1 MIDNEYLL
9 HREVALRMG
18 EARALAARRALRWPP
33 ATLGGSLSGMYLDP
47 RLLAFTRG
55 VRGRIVA
62 TVAIGLF
69 QVLAGI
75 TRLALLGW
83 VLARVF
89 AGASLA
95 ELTVPIAVT
104 AAAIVIRGV
113 LEYARTVM
121 AHRTAALVQARLRQN
136 IYEHLVALGPAHV
149 AGARTG
155 DVIVSMVEG
164 VTQLETYFG
173 QYLPQLAVAALTP
186 LLIFGFVAF
195 LDLPIALVLLVA
207 ALVTLVAPTLQ
218 HRKDSRASLARSKAY
233 RAFAADFLDSIQG
246 LATLKAFGQSGER
259 RKLLET
265 RGWQLFHSTMG
276 VLGTNTMGRGITDTG
291 IALGAAVALGWG
303 AVRVAGGQME
313 LWVLLV
319 ILMLGVE
326 VFRPLRDLRTLLHN
340 GMLGLSASQ
349 AIYALLDA
357 EPMVRDDARS
367 TLEAGTTLAPTV
379 EFERVTFAYPGGRR
393 PAHEGLSFTVAA
405 GERIG
410 IVGPSGAGK
419 STVARLLLRLH
430 DPQSGRVLVGG
441 RDIRSLRLAELR
453 QVIAV
458 VSQDTYLFHGT
469 VEDNLRMG
477 KPGATAA
484 ELEDA
489 ARAANAHEFI
499 ARLPQGYQ
507 TVVGE
512 RGVRLSGG
520 QRQRIAIARA
530 LLRDAPILV
539 LDEALSAVDAES
551 EAVIQEALD
560 RLMRGRTTLIFAH
573 RLSSVIGADRILA
586 LEDGHVAESGRHDEL
601 MANRGAYYRLM
612 AGQARDRSEG
622 DAPLLDALPEAAAV
636 NGDGAIRLSDAGPA
650 DASTH
655 TATLGWRQVIVN
667 LLGMVGPYRKRLAVT
682 FALGVARVVAL
693 IGVGAL
699 SALVVLALKR
709 GAPFGMLLTV
719 LVIVAPLAGIL
730 HWLESW
736 LAHDMA
742 FRLLTHMR
750 VDLFR
755 KLDALAPAY
764 LTRRRSGELV
774 GTATHDVELV
784 EYFFAHTIT
793 PAFVAIL
800 IPAGVL
806 ATLLAFGWPMA
817 VVVAP
822 FLVWAGL
829 GPVVGRARID
839 RLGGRAREAT
849 AELNAYAVD
858 SVQGLAEIVAFQQER
873 TRGAAFAER
882 ARAYA
887 DARLPF
893 LKDLTRQTVL
903 QESAA
908 AFGGLAVA
916 LAGAAL
922 VTSGRL
928 DAGVLPLLTLLV
940 MSAFVPVWEI
950 AQVGRQLADTLGA
963 ARRLHAIDSEPVVVA
978 DGPGV
983 AHSVPGAPALEMSDV
998 SFVYPGR
1005 ARPALDHVSF
1015 TVAAG
1020 STVALVGPSGAGKT
1034 TVAALFLRFWDPQA
1048 GAVKLGGHD
1057 LRHYALDDLRG
1068 RIALVAQDTY
1078 LFNDTLR
1085 NNVLI
1090 ARPSATEPE
1099 LLAAISNASLDDF
1112 VRSLPDGLDT
1122 VVGERGAKLSG
1133 GQRQR
1138 VAIARAFLKDAP
1150 ILILDEATSHLDAV
1164 NEHAVRE
1171 SLALLAK
1178 ARTTL
1183 VIAHRLST
1191 VRDADQIVVL
1201 DGGRVTEIGDHDTL
1215 LARGA
1220 LYARLVSRQ
1229 MTWGAPGAPQAPHA
1243 SGRT

>member
-1 MIDNEYLL
+1 
-9 HREVALRMG
+9 
-18 EARALAARRALRWPP
+18 
-33 ATLGGSLSGMYLDP
+33 MYLDP

-55 VRGRIVA
+55 VRWRIAA
-62 TVAIGLF
+62 TVALGLL
-69 QVLAGI
+69 QVVAGI
-75 TRLALLGW
+75 ARLALLGW
-83 VLARVF
+83 LLARVF
-89 AGASLA
+89 AGASLS
-95 ELTVPIAVT
+95 ELTLPLALT
-104 AAAIVIRGV
+104 AFAIVARGG

-121 AHRTAALVQARLRQN
+121 AHRTAGIVQARLRQA
-136 IYEHLVALGPAHV
+136 IYDHVVALGPAHV
-149 AGARTG
+149 AGTRTG
-155 DVIVSMVEG
+155 EVIVSMVEG
-164 VTQLETYFG
+164 VQQLETYFG

-186 LLIFGFVAF
+186 VIIFAFVAF

-207 ALVTLVAPTLQ
+207 ALVTLIAPTLQ
-218 HRKDSRASLARSKAY
+218 HRKDSRVSLARSKAY

-246 LATLKAFGQSGER
+246 LATLKAFGQSTER

-265 RGWQLFHSTMG
+265 RGWQLFKSTMW
-276 VLGTNTMGRGITDTG
+276 VLGANTMGRGITDTG
-291 IALGAAVALGWG
+291 IAVGAAVALGWG
-303 AVRVAGGQME
+303 AYRVAAGQME

-319 ILMLGVE
+319 VLMLGVE
-326 VFRPLRDLRTLLHN
+326 VFRPLRELRILLHN

-349 AIYALLDA
+349 AIHALLDA
-357 EPMVRDDARS
+357 EPTVRDEAVAS
-367 TLEAGTTLAPTV
+367 NAGTRPLALSPTV

-410 IVGPSGAGK
+410 LVGPSGAGK

-430 DPQSGRVLVGG
+430 DPQAGRVLVGG
-441 RDIRSLRLAELR
+441 RDVRTLTLSELR
-453 QVIAV
+453 GVIAV

-484 ELEDA
+484 ELEAA
-489 ARAANAHEFI
+489 ARVANAHEFI
-499 ARLPQGYQ
+499 VRLPQGYQ

-539 LDEALSAVDAES
+539 LDEALSSVDAES

-573 RLSSVIGADRILA
+573 RLSSVIAADRILA
-586 LEDGHVAESGRHDEL
+586 LEEGRVVESGRHDEL
-601 MANRGAYYRLM
+601 MARRGAYYRLM
-612 AGQARDRSEG
+612 AGQARDAGEG
-622 DAPLLDALPEAAAV
+622 NGYLPDAPLETGAIA
-636 NGDGAIRLSDAGPA
+636 GDGAPRVADSIGA
-650 DASTH
+650 DATTQ
-655 TATLGWRQVIVN
+655 TATLGWRQVVVN
-667 LLGMVGPYRKRLAVT
+667 LLGMVGPYRGQLVIT
-682 FALGVARVVAL
+682 FALGVARVVSL
-693 IGVGAL
+693 IGVGVL
-699 SALVVLALKR
+699 SALVVHALKR
-709 GAPFGMLLTV
+709 GEPFGALLAA
-719 LVIVAPLAGIL
+719 LVVVAPLAGIL

-800 IPAGVL
+800 VPAGVL
-806 ATLLAFGWPMA
+806 ATLVAFGWPMA

-822 FLVWAGL
+822 FLAWAGL
-829 GPVVGRARID
+829 GPLVGRARID
-839 RLGGRAREAT
+839 RLGSRAREAT

-873 TRGAAFAER
+873 ARGVAFAAR
-882 ARAYA
+882 SRAYA
-887 DARLPF
+887 QARLPF
-893 LKDLTRQTVL
+893 LEDLTRQTVL

-922 VTSGRL
+922 AGSGRL
-928 DAGVLPLLTLLV
+928 DAGILPLLTLLV

-963 ARRLHAIDSEPVVVA
+963 ARRLHAIDTEPVLVS

-983 AHSVPGAPALEMSDV
+983 TTSVPGAPALEMSRV

-1005 ARPALDHVSF
+1005 TRPALEDVSF
-1015 TVAAG
+1015 AVPAG

-1034 TVAALFLRFWDPQA
+1034 TVAALCLRFWDPQA
-1048 GAVKLGGHD
+1048 GVVKLGGHD
-1057 LRHYALDDLRG
+1057 LRQYALDDLRG

-1085 NNVLI
+1085 NNILI

-1099 LLAAISNASLDDF
+1099 LAAAVANASLDEF
-1112 VRSLPDGLDT
+1112 VRALPDGLDT

-1138 VAIARAFLKDAP
+1138 VAIARAFVKDAP

-1164 NEHAVRE
+1164 NEQAVRE

-1191 VRDADQIVVL
+1191 VRDADRIIVL
-1201 DGGRVTEIGDHDTL
+1201 EGGRVAEIGDHESL

-1229 MTWGAPGAPQAPHA
+1229 LAGVSA
-1243 SGRT
+1243 RV